1 MDAIR
6 DSMHRRQEQAIPS
19 IFIDANILASKTQLD
34 WLHYLTEANPSM
46 FELYTSRQVLEEMTR
61 KFIRKVDHVSNPTE
75 EQREFLNTKIDEVL
89 AGRGTSLDSKDG
101 RTKGE
106 QAAIARLKLLSYTFK
121 RENIFGEDL
130 SQGDRSDFTGKDP
143 DDFHVHN
150 GAIHASAEY
159 LVTNNKAK
167 DFTANPEGEDYK
179 IITPDEL
186 FLMIAEGNPDCLL
199 PIMKG
204 EQDYWVNVR
213 KDMNKT
219 MDQALRDAG
228 CRKFAA
234 KVKEAL
240 PELKRQ
246 HPELFP
252 PRDDGLDRGS
262 IKQVGNEQE
271 ISQGQGLA
279 EELIEGGSWKG
290 QGLNAAAA
298 QSPRFDGPSL
308 DPYSNKNN
316 ESRGLQA

>member
-1 MDAIR
+1 MDDMTDKKGR
-6 DSMHRRQEQAIPS
+6 ES

-34 WLHYLTEANPSM
+34 WLHYLTEANPGM

-61 KFIRKVDHVSNPTE
+61 KFIRKVDHASNPTE

-89 AGRGTSLDSKDG
+89 AGRGTSLDPKEG

-106 QAAIARLKLLSYTFK
+106 QAAIARLNLLSYTFE

-150 GAIHASAEY
+150 GAVRASAKY
-159 LVTNNKAK
+159 LVTNNKK
-167 DFTANPEGEDYK
+167 TDFTTNEGGEVYRIK
-179 IITPDEL
+179 TPDEL
-186 FLMIAEGNPDCLL
+186 FLMIVKKNPDCLL

-204 EQDYWVNVR
+204 EQHYWVNVR

-219 MDQALRDAG
+219 LDQALRDAG

-246 HPELFP
+246 YPDLFP

-262 IKQVGNEQE
+262 IQQVGNEQE

-279 EELIEGGSWKG
+279 EELIEGGSWNG
-290 QGLNAAAA
+290 QGLNATTVA
-298 QSPRFDGPSL
+298 QSPPEFPQNNPPTLTNDDGKSYNL
-308 DPYSNKNN
+308 
-316 ESRGLQA
+316 GA